1 MIEAQAIK
9 PHPVSSGVAQQGVDV
24 NIGFYLPAMMKVC
37 RAAFGAQS
45 QVSEVG
51 SSAETGAKAVEVQ
64 WTIQVANTE
73 IDVREGGESWEKV
86 RVEADERCAMAL
98 IRKME
103 AGDWGICGGA
113 TRHCRAQEAVK
124 AIIHFKLGSLH
135 AALGELGS

>member
-86 RVEADERCAMAL
+86 RVEADERCAMPSSAKWRRV
-98 IRKME
+98 IGVFVVARRAI
-103 AGDWGICGGA
+103 AGPK
-113 TRHCRAQEAVK
+113 R
-124 AIIHFKLGSLH
+124 L
-135 AALGELGS
+135 